1 MDHGPVVISRD
12 GAIAT
17 LTLDCPG
24 TANRLDV
31 TLAAALA
38 DACADVGADDQIRVV
53 VLVGAGETFAAGVEP
68 LPTLNARPAS
78 SISSLGKPVIAWIE
92 GDCLDMGLELA
103 LACDVRVAGP
113 ASRFG
118 IRHLAWG
125 SLPSD
130 GGTQRLPRLVGR
142 GQALRL
148 LLTGEVIGAD
158 EALRIGLVQQVGDRD
173 AVDALAGRI
182 AASAPIAAAYV
193 REAATAGLDLTLEQG
208 LRLEADLSVL
218 LHTTDDR
225 AEGLRAFQEGRP
237 PGFEGR

>member
-1 MDHGPVVISRD
+1 MDHGPVVVARD

-17 LTLDCPG
+17 LTLACPG
-24 TANRLDV
+24 TANRLDA
-31 TLAAALA
+31 TLALALV
-38 DACADVGADDQIRVV
+38 DACVDVGADDQIRVV
-53 VLVGAGETFAAGVEP
+53 VLAGATETFAAGTESS
-68 LPTLNARPAS
+68 NARPAS
-78 SISSLGKPVIAWIE
+78 SIAALGKPVIAWIE

-113 ASRFG
+113 AARFG
-118 IRHLAWG
+118 IRHLASG
-125 SLPSD
+125 MLPSD

-142 GQALRL
+142 GQAMRL
-148 LLTGEVIGAD
+148 LLTGEVIGAE
-158 EALRIGLVQQVGDRD
+158 EALRMGLVQQVGGRD
-173 AVDALAGRI
+173 AVDALASRI
-182 AASAPIAAAYV
+182 AAGAPIAAAYV